1 MCVDVVDKA
10 VKELDVRNLVPA
22 QREEIIFDHIC
33 ELGFGASFILINDCD
48 PKPLL
53 HQLEA
58 EYPGQFFSTSVETG
72 PSAWRLE
79 IGRREKAAWQSPGR

>member
-1 MCVDVVDKA
+1 MCVDVVDKT

-33 ELGFGASFILINDCD
+33 ELAFGASFILINDND

-53 HQLEA
+53 HQLET
-58 EYPGQFFSTSVETG
+58 EYPGQFFSTSVEAG

-79 IGRREKAAWQSPGR
+79 IGRREKAASLSPGR